1 MKRLGLVLCLLLAA
15 CDKPTEE
22 NCRKALLNMEALLG
36 TDNMGAS
43 GALEGE
49 VRRCRGGSSKDA
61 VACAMKATTLEE
73 LEKCDF
79 TKVRVKARPGSGA
92 GGSGSAPGSGAGSGS
107 GSGSG

>member
-15 CDKPTEE
+15 CDKPTED

-36 TDNMGAS
+36 TDNTGAS

-79 TKVRVKARPGSGA
+79 AKVPRRAKA
-92 GGSGSAPGSGAGSGS
+92 GSGSAAGSAAGSGAGSGS
-107 GSGSG
+107 G